1 MRTKRI
7 LAVVGILALVAG
19 VIGYNVYA
27 ASSLTST
34 IRVDMGSAFSSGA
47 DMVLNGIRISTVS
60 TNALANGTGA
70 NQADVIFSDTRS
82 VATGATD
89 DLDLNGGGLLDPFGA
104 AFAPVKVKA
113 LYIKSNAANT
123 TNLTIGN
130 DALPL
135 PVVSADDTI
144 TLQPGGVLLLVWPA
158 AAGIAVGAGAT
169 DTLQIVNGAGA
180 TATYDIIILGTS
192 A

>member
-1 MRTKRI
+1 MT
-7 LAVVGILALVAG
+7 
-19 VIGYNVYA
+19 
-27 ASSLTST
+27 LTT
-34 IRVDMGSAFSSGA
+34 NIRVDVQASVASAADLITGSVKVA
-47 DMVLNGIRISTVS
+47 TVGS
-60 TNALANGTGA
+60 NALSDGTGA
-70 NQADVIFSDTRS
+70 NQADVIFCDTRS

-89 DLDLNGGGLLDPFGA
+89 DLDLNGGGLLDPFGV
-104 AFAPVKVKA
+104 AFAPAKVKA
-113 LYIKSNAANT
+113 LYIKSAAANT

-135 PVVSADDTI
+135 PVLSADDTI
-144 TLQPGGVLLLVWPA
+144 TLQPGGVLLITWPA

-180 TATYDIIILGTS
+180 TATYDIVIVGTS